1 MYELIQITEN
11 CYYIDCPSKI
21 GVVKIGQNEV
31 CLIDSGNNKD
41 VGKKIKKI
49 LDANGW
55 NLKAI
60 YNTHSNAD
68 HIGANRYL
76 AEQTGCKIFARD
88 IECALTRH
96 TILEPAYL
104 YGGYPPKELRSKF
117 FVAEQS
123 DAEYLS
129 EENLP
134 DGFKIIKL
142 DGHFFSMVGFLTPD
156 GVAYIADCL
165 SSKQTLDKY
174 GIGVI
179 YDVKAYLNSL
189 EEIKNLKAEFFVPSH
204 AEVGKDITALADYNI
219 KKVKETADKIVEFA
233 KEPIIFEELLKKLF
247 DFYGL
252 CLSVEQY
259 ALVGSTVRSYLS
271 YLKEEN
277 ILEVKIEDNRLL
289 WQKVLKP

>member
-1 MYELIQITEN
+1 MYELIKITEK

-21 GVVKIGQNEV
+21 GIVKLGQDEV

-55 NLKAI
+55 TLKAI
-60 YNTHSNAD
+60 YNTHSNGD

-76 AEQTGCKIFARD
+76 TEQTGCKIFAPD

-96 TILEPAYL
+96 TILEPAFL

-117 FVAEQS
+117 FVAEESNAQ
-123 DAEYLS
+123 YLT

-134 DGFKIIKL
+134 NGFKIIKL
-142 DGHFFSMVGFLTPD
+142 DGHFFSMVGFLTDD
-156 GVAYIADCL
+156 GVAFIADCL
-165 SSKQTLDKY
+165 SGKQTLDKY

-179 YDVKAYLNSL
+179 YDIKAYLETL
-189 EEIKNLKAEFFVPSH
+189 EEIKNLNAEFFVPSH
-204 AEVGKDITALADYNI
+204 AEVTNDITFLADYNI
-219 KKVKETADKIVEFA
+219 KKVKETAQKIVELST
-233 KEPIIFEELLKKLF
+233 EPIIFEELLKKLF
-247 DFYGL
+247 DYYGL
-252 CLSVEQY
+252 TISVEQY

-277 ILEVKIEDNRLL
+277 ILDIRIEDNRMM
-289 WQKVLKP
+289 WVKKS